1 LGIWTY
7 IARRLVQSLLV
18 LLLVSVGTFA
28 LAQAVPG
35 DPIETVLGER
45 AAGDP
50 EIRAAAE
57 RRYGFDQ
64 PVHLQYVYFLRNLA
78 RGDLG
83 ESIST
88 RRPVM
93 EDLRQFVPGTIELAI
108 SAMLFATVV
117 GVPLGIMAA
126 INQDRWPDHLARFV
140 ALIGTSIPVFWLGLL
155 ALYVF
160 FYRLQWLPGPGRLD
174 TGMRTPERITGMVT
188 VDAALRGQWDVFHS
202 SVMHLILPSVVL
214 GSFALGIIARMLRSS
229 LLAALGDDYVRTAR
243 AKGLAENRVVG
254 GHAMRNALIPTI
266 TVLGLTFAGL
276 LAGAVL
282 TETIFSWPG
291 IGRYSVQAALKL
303 DYPGLLGV
311 TLFVAA
317 VYVVVNFMVD
327 IVYGIL
333 DPRIRIS

>member
-1 LGIWTY
+1 VGIWPY
-7 IARRLVQSLLV
+7 IGRRLVQSILV
-18 LLLVSVGTFA
+18 LFLVSVATFA
-28 LAQAVPG
+28 LAHAVPG
-35 DPIETVLGER
+35 DPVETILGER

-64 PVHLQYVYFLRNLA
+64 PVHLQYVYYLRNLF

-93 EDLRQFVPGTIELAI
+93 QDLQQFVPGTIELAI
-108 SAMLFATVV
+108 AAMGFAILA
-117 GVPLGIMAA
+117 GIPLGILGA
-126 INQDRWPDHLARFV
+126 IKQDRWPDHFARFV
-140 ALIGTSIPVFWLGLL
+140 ALIGTSVPVFWLGLL

-160 FYRLQWLPGPGRLD
+160 FYKLQWLPGPGRLD
-174 TGMRTPERITGMVT
+174 TGMKIPERITGMVT
-188 VDAALRGQWDVFHS
+188 IDAALRGQWDVFRS
-202 SVMHLILPSVVL
+202 SVTHLVLPALVL

-243 AKGLAENRVVG
+243 AKGLSDSRVVI
-254 GHAMRNALIPTI
+254 GHAIRNAMIPTV

-311 TLFVAA
+311 TLFVASA
-317 VYVVVNFMVD
+317 YVLVNFLVD
-327 IVYGIL
+327 LVYGLL
-333 DPRIRIS
+333 DPRIRIA

>member
-1 LGIWTY
+1 VGIWPY
-7 IARRLVQSLLV
+7 IGRRLVQSILV
-18 LLLVSVGTFA
+18 LFLVSVATFA

-35 DPIETVLGER
+35 DPVETILGER

-64 PVHLQYVYFLRNLA
+64 PVHLQYVYYLRNLFQ
-78 RGDLG
+78 GDLG

-93 EDLRQFVPGTIELAI
+93 QDLQQFVPGTIELAI
-108 SAMLFATVV
+108 AAMGFAIIV
-117 GVPLGIMAA
+117 GIPLGIIGA
-126 INQDRWPDHLARFV
+126 IKYDRWPDHIARFV
-140 ALIGTSIPVFWLGLL
+140 ALIGTSVPVFWLGLL

-160 FYRLQWLPGPGRLD
+160 FYKLQWLPGPGRLD
-174 TGMRTPERITGMVT
+174 TGMKIPDRITGMVT
-188 VDAALRGQWDVFHS
+188 VDAALRGQWDVFRS
-202 SVMHLILPSVVL
+202 SIAHLILPAVVL

-243 AKGLAENRVVG
+243 AKGLSDNSVVI
-254 GHAMRNALIPTI
+254 GHAIRNAMIPTV

-311 TLFVAA
+311 TLFVASA
-317 VYVVVNFMVD
+317 YVLVNFLVD
-327 IVYGIL
+327 LIYGLL
-333 DPRIRIS
+333 DPRIRIA

>member
-1 LGIWTY
+1 MGIWSY
-7 IARRLVQSLLV
+7 IGRRFVQSLLV

-28 LAQAVPG
+28 LGHAVPG

-64 PVHLQYVYFLRNLA
+64 PLHFQYVYFLRNLA

-93 EDLRQFVPGTIELAI
+93 DDLRQFVPGTIELAI
-108 SAMLFATVV
+108 SAMLFAIVV
-117 GVPLGIMAA
+117 GIPLGIVGA
-126 INQDRWPDHLARFV
+126 INQDRWPDHVARFV

-174 TGMRTPERITGMVT
+174 TGMRVPERITGMVT
-188 VDAALRGQWDVFHS
+188 IDAALRGQWDVFHS
-202 SVMHLILPSVVL
+202 SIMHLILPSVVL

-243 AKGLAENRVVG
+243 AKGLSENQVVA
-254 GHAMRNALIPTI
+254 GHAIRNAMIPTI

-311 TLFVAA
+311 TLFVAT
-317 VYVVVNFMVD
+317 VYVVVNFTVD

>member
-1 LGIWTY
+1 M
-7 IARRLVQSLLV
+7 AQSLLV
-18 LLLVSVGTFA
+18 LLLVSIATFT
-28 LAQAVPG
+28 LAHAVPG

-57 RRYGFDQ
+57 RHYGFDK

-78 RGDLG
+78 NGDLG

-93 EDLRQFVPGTIELAI
+93 DDLRQFVPNTIELAI
-108 SAMLFATVV
+108 AAMLFAVIIGT
-117 GVPLGIMAA
+117 PLVIIGAVK
-126 INQDRWPDHLARFV
+126 QDRWPDHLARLV
-140 ALIGTSIPVFWLGLL
+140 ALLGTSVPVFWLGLL

-160 FYRLQWLPGPGRLD
+160 FYKLQWLPGPGRLD
-174 TGMRTPERITGMVT
+174 TGMRIPERITGMVT
-188 VDAALRGQWDVFHS
+188 VDAALRGEWEVFRS
-202 SVMHLILPSVVL
+202 SLMHLILPATVL

-243 AKGLAENRVVG
+243 AKGLAERSVVT
-254 GHAMRNALIPTI
+254 GHAIRNALIPTI

-317 VYVVVNFMVD
+317 AYVLVNFIVD
-327 IVYGIL
+327 VIYGLL

>member
-1 LGIWTY
+1 MGLWAYVG
-7 IARRLVQSLLV
+7 RRFVQSILV
-18 LLLVSVGTFA
+18 LLLVSVATFS
-28 LAQAVPG
+28 LAHAVPG

-64 PVHLQYVYFLRNLA
+64 PVHLQYLYFMRNLFQ
-78 RGDLG
+78 GDLG
-83 ESIST
+83 ESITT

-93 EDLRQFVPGTIELAI
+93 EDLRQFIPSTIELALA
-108 SAMLFATVV
+108 AMSFAVAF
-117 GVPLGIMAA
+117 GIPLGIVGA
-126 INQDRWPDHLARFV
+126 IRQDRWPDHLSRFV
-140 ALIGTSIPVFWLGLL
+140 SLVGTSVPVFWLGLL

-160 FYRLQWLPGPGRLD
+160 FYKLQWLPGPGRLD
-174 TGMRTPERITGMVT
+174 TGMAAPERITGMIT
-188 VDAALRGQWDVFHS
+188 IDAALRGQWDVFRS
-202 SVMHLILPSVVL
+202 SVAHLILPAVVL
-214 GSFALGIIARMLRSS
+214 GSFALGILSRMLRSS

-243 AKGLAENRVVG
+243 AKGLTERDVVT
-254 GHAMRNALIPTI
+254 GHAIRNALIPTI
-266 TVLGLTFAGL
+266 TVLGLTFASL

-311 TLFVAA
+311 TMFVATA
-317 VYVVVNFMVD
+317 YVMVNLLVD
-327 IVYGIL
+327 IVYGVL

>member
-1 LGIWTY
+1 V
-7 IARRLVQSLLV
+7 A
-18 LLLVSVGTFA
+18 TFA

-35 DPIETVLGER
+35 DPVETILGER

-64 PVHLQYVYFLRNLA
+64 PVHLQYVYYLRNLFQ
-78 RGDLG
+78 GDLG

-93 EDLRQFVPGTIELAI
+93 QDLQQFVPGTIELAI
-108 SAMLFATVV
+108 AAMGFAIIV
-117 GVPLGIMAA
+117 GIPLGIIGA
-126 INQDRWPDHLARFV
+126 IKYDRWPDHIARFV
-140 ALIGTSIPVFWLGLL
+140 ALIGTSVPVFWLGLL

-160 FYRLQWLPGPGRLD
+160 FYKLQWLPGPGRLD
-174 TGMRTPERITGMVT
+174 TGMKIPDRITGMVT
-188 VDAALRGQWDVFHS
+188 IDAALRGQWDVFRS
-202 SVMHLILPSVVL
+202 SIAHLILPAVVL

-243 AKGLAENRVVG
+243 AKGLSDNSVVI
-254 GHAMRNALIPTI
+254 GHAIRNAMIPTV

-311 TLFVAA
+311 TLFVASA
-317 VYVVVNFMVD
+317 YVLVNFLVD
-327 IVYGIL
+327 LIYGLL
-333 DPRIRIS
+333 DPRIRIA